1 MNKQENKRWKSWK
14 AVKNSNL
21 IIKMYAEEIFRQKV
35 IFRTADQKIDLF
47 TLLRNM
53 QTYKTH

>member
-1 MNKQENKRWKSWK
+1 
-14 AVKNSNL
+14 
-21 IIKMYAEEIFRQKV
+21 MYAEEIFRQKV
-35 IFRTADQKIDLF
+35 IFQTADQKIDLF